1 MNIVLVGKVGSGAEE
16 IAKRLTDYF
25 KYEAPKDAETG
36 DYTVSVVEPSAL
48 RKIDDAVS
56 FFISCGT
63 YSRFKRCI
71 ERGNDEETTLAEI
84 MKEPH
89 KYDSLRVDFTIDNE
103 RGDTWAAVTEILEH
117 VKDVVD
123 CSRQNFTKSES
134 CQQV

>member
-1 MNIVLVGKVGSGAEE
+1 MNIVLVGKIGSGAEE

-25 KYEAPKDAETG
+25 RYEAPKDAGAG
-36 DYTVSVVEPSAL
+36 DYIVSVVEPNAL
-48 RKIDDAVS
+48 RKIDNAVS

-63 YSRFKRCI
+63 YKRFRRCI
-71 ERGNDEETTLAEI
+71 ERGDDEETILAEI

-89 KYDSLRVDFTIDNE
+89 KYDSLHVDFTIDNDN
-103 RGDTWAAVTEILEH
+103 GDAWAAVTEILEH

-123 CSRQNFTKSES
+123 CSHQNFTKLES